1 MRFATLIA
9 ATVLAA
15 ASAGSA
21 RADDP
26 PAATTAP
33 VDAAPAAP
41 ADAAPADAASA
52 DATSAVEPDA
62 VDALQRMGGYLRGLN
77 SFAVRSDFTVEE
89 ALDDGQKIMSTGA
102 ATYLV
107 RMPDRLLIDL
117 YTDTNEREFF
127 YDGKTLTMYGPK
139 IGYYASVP
147 APSTIGRALAM
158 ASEDYDIEVPL
169 ADLFVWGTKDD
180 GSADLT
186 SAFQVGVSKVGD
198 RTCDHYAFRQPG
210 ADWQLWI
217 EAGDDPLPC
226 RIAITA
232 TDDPALPQYV
242 STITWTLDPSLPDS
256 LFTFSPPA
264 GAKRIPIE
272 KVPAGGD
279 IPSDDDDG

>member
-1 MRFATLIA
+1 MIFWPSSS
-9 ATVLAA
+9 
-15 ASAGSA
+15 ASS
-21 RADDP
+21 RVKSER
-26 PAATTAP
+26 TAK
-33 VDAAPAAP
+33 
-41 ADAAPADAASA
+41 
-52 DATSAVEPDA
+52 E
-62 VDALQRMGGYLRGLN
+62 
-77 SFAVRSDFTVEE
+77 FTVEE

-117 YTDTNEREFF
+117 YTDTSEREFF

-147 APSTIGRALAM
+147 APSTIGRMLAM

-180 GSADLT
+180 GSSALT

-242 STITWTLDPSLPDS
+242 STLTWTLDPSLPDA
-256 LFTFSPPA
+256 LFTFTPPE
-264 GAKRIPIE
+264 GARRIPIE

-279 IPSDDDDG
+279 VPSDDDDG